1 MNREAIKKH
10 ITNSLEFLTE
20 EQLQE
25 VHAFVEA
32 LVPAPDEEW
41 NLVPFINSISEERKE
56 VLQKLAQ

>member
-1 MNREAIKKH
+1 MEAIKKH
-10 ITNSLEFLTE
+10 ITNNLEFLTE

-32 LVPAPDEEW
+32 LVAVPDEEW